1 MLEIAFSQ
9 SAAGTL
15 KCAMGRHKGERMES
29 GAVAVI
35 AADPTEK
42 RRLAREMRAR
52 TWQGGEIAG
61 NAHDVA
67 CLCLQLDYGDI
78 SALEADVH
86 ARNGVLQALY
96 GHCPGMAQ
104 ERLETSQKGLAR
116 ALQAP
121 QIRLW
126 IGEQDA
132 CDLTAAFWLC
142 HLLRGREVQMHTV
155 LLPQMEWR
163 GGEIRMASGAADFDA
178 EQMSRH
184 VERSVEIP
192 AQARRYMA
200 GRWQELQRENA
211 PLRAM
216 INGRVESVPED
227 FYDRMLL
234 REIPQGEWRMGA
246 VLARALGKMRAVG
259 DDLLY
264 RRICAWID
272 RGVLETVAPARE
284 GMPYSAVLRRGPAW
298 K

>member
-1 MLEIAFSQ
+1 MLEIVFSQ
-9 SAAGTL
+9 SVAGTL
-15 KCAMGRHKGERMES
+15 KYAMGRHKGERMES
-29 GAVAVI
+29 GAVAVLT
-35 AADPTEK
+35 ADPAEK
-42 RRLAREMRAR
+42 RWFAREMRAR
-52 TWQGGEIAG
+52 TWHGGEIAG
-61 NAHDVA
+61 NACDVA

-86 ARNGVLQALY
+86 ARNSALQTLY
-96 GHCPGMAQ
+96 GHCA
-104 ERLETSQKGLAR
+104 ELLETSQKGLAQV
-116 ALQAP
+116 LQAP

-132 CDLTAAFWLC
+132 CDLTAVFWLC
-142 HLLRGREVQMHTV
+142 HLLRGREVQMHAV
-155 LLPQMEWR
+155 FLPQMKWR

-234 REIPQGEWRMGA
+234 REIPQGEWRMDT
-246 VLARALGKMRAVG
+246 VLVRALGKMRAVG
-259 DDLLY
+259 VDLLY
-264 RRICAWID
+264 QRICAWID
-272 RGVLETVAPARE
+272 QGVLETVAPAQE
-284 GMPYSAVLRRGPAW
+284 GRPYSDVLRRGPAW